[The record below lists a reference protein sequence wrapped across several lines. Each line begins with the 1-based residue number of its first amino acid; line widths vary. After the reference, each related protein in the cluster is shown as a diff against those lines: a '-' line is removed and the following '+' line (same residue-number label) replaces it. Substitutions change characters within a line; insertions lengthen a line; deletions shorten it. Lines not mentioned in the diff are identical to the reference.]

1 MKNPRVTFSK
11 GEESKRRVLD
21 AALALFSEQGY
32 EKTTMRQIIAKSGV
46 LNGSVYYAF
55 KNKDGIYEY
64 IFDLILDRVYGSIE
78 TKDADAL
85 TLLLYPAAIKLHA
98 ISTNSMLAEMLF
110 HAHRSWQITSN
121 MIARYEAYIREY
133 CTGKD
138 FVPDES
144 GLHRFCL
151 ALSGMVSIFAD
162 EEYLEGKKVPLETN
176 LKLIAGFVCSM
187 LNLPKEN
194 IDADVS
200 AVAEMART
208 RKSVLADLSF

>member
-78 TKDADAL
+78 TKDMDAL

-98 ISTNSMLAEMLF
+98 VSTNSMLAEMLF

-138 FVPDES
+138 FVTDES
-144 GLHRFCL
+144 CLHRFCL

-176 LKLIAGFVCSM
+176 LRLIAEYVCSM
-187 LNLPKEN
+187 LNLPRDN
-194 IDADVS
+194 LNADVS
-200 AVAEMART
+200 SVAEKVRA
-208 RKSVLADLSF
+208 RKSVLEGLSF

>member
-1 MKNPRVTFSK
+1 MKTSRVTFSK

-78 TKDADAL
+78 KEDMDAL

-98 ISTNSMLAEMLF
+98 VANNGMLAEMIY
-110 HAHRSWQITSN
+110 HAHRSWRITTN
-121 MIARYEAYIREY
+121 MIIRYEDYLRDY
-133 CTGKD
+133 CSLKD
-138 FVPDES
+138 YTPDDEC
-144 GLHRFCL
+144 LHRFCL
-151 ALSGMVSIFAD
+151 ALSGMVSAFAD
-162 EEYLEGKKVPLETN
+162 EEYLDGKKVPLETN
-176 LKLIAGFVCSM
+176 LRFIAEYVCSM
-187 LNLPKEN
+187 LNLPQDN
-194 IDADVS
+194 LDADVS
-200 AVAEMART
+200 SVAEKVRA
-208 RKSVLADLSF
+208 RKSVLEDLSF